1 MFRHVGIVV
10 TNLDEMLAFYQN
22 FLNLE
27 ILYNET
33 ETGEFL
39 NHLLN
44 SDKKSA
50 NILKLGKEGNTIVEL
65 LFFDEKN
72 ISEKNLFQNGLTH
85 FALTVPNVDVLY
97 ENFLEK
103 KYQVLNTPKVSDN
116 GKFKV
121 FFGKDPENNFIEFVE
136 IL

>member
-72 ISEKNLFQNGLTH
+72 ISEKVVIFGTGL
-85 FALTVPNVDVLY
+85 
-97 ENFLEK
+97 
-103 KYQVLNTPKVSDN
+103 
-116 GKFKV
+116 
-121 FFGKDPENNFIEFVE
+121 
-136 IL
+136 